1 MLDIIWGRE
10 NVPKELVPKVIMDSR
25 EYFNYYKTEAWF
37 QDEFVKEVMLAIDK
51 ATVYAGEAIINYE
64 GKCVSPT
71 VLSTGCKC
79 LCCIHFFKDNIFY
92 GGQLGN
98 NCLPLLIKLAATQDI
113 TIILEHFADF
123 TDEDL
128 AKGLIRVNGT
138 VVDNFDDYG
147 DTFSDWCETTESDDY
162 ETRLRNC
169 GL

>member
-10 NVPKELVPKVIMDSR
+10 NVPKELVPKVFLDSR
-25 EYFNYYKTEAWF
+25 AYFNYYKKPEWF
-37 QDEFVKEVMLAIDK
+37 ADPFIQEILLTIDK
-51 ATVYAGEAIINYE
+51 AKVFKDEAILNYE

-71 VLSTGCKC
+71 VLSTDCKT
-79 LCCIHFFKDNIFY
+79 LCCIYLFPDIIFY
-92 GGQLGN
+92 GSNLGD
-98 NCLPLLIKLAATQDI
+98 NCLPILIQMAATRDI
-113 TIILEHFADF
+113 PIIFEHFADF